1 MIKWQIPDWKPI
13 SLQLSAFQL
22 GHIISP
28 CIWVLNAWGRICI
41 GHIMIPFYSL
51 ISGVEITQHQHNYHD
66 SKVVGHFVCSKYNL
80 IHKKTHRADFTVF
93 SVTFLRTHIFFLT
106 RCHYSVWLQMQTT
119 DIHWYAIWIFLWS
132 FAKCYSNQKAKE
144 KNEWREALKSNVL

>member
-93 SVTFLRTHIFFLT
+93 SVTFLRTHIFFNKMPLFCMAT
-106 RCHYSVWLQMQTT
+106 NAN
-119 DIHWYAIWIFLWS
+119 HWHSLIRHMNISLILC
-132 FAKCYSNQKAKE
+132 K
-144 KNEWREALKSNVL
+144 VL